1 MNGRTRFPLSLPGTS
16 ETTARGTGLGAQR
29 GKKTLLSLTLAGS
42 GRARGAGRKAGGRAG
57 ERPLATRSPHEF
69 HSEES
74 FVVEKED
81 KKREKKLAVGSLA
94 GAARLQESNAAV
106 QRQAQRGGKPREEH
120 KGKSLPEQPRTGG
133 GAGKPGP
140 SDPAPARW
148 QRRGWRKSYHRDNWL
163 VAAKRPQRRRF
174 LILRCRLFLA
184 LRCTR
189 RKAWD
194 CSPTKR
200 ERELGLDR
208 RETG

>member
-1 MNGRTRFPLSLPGTS
+1 MNGRTRFPLSLPASS

-29 GKKTLLSLTLAGS
+29 GKKTLLSLTLAS
-42 GRARGAGRKAGGRAG
+42 AGGRGAHVARWEAARVKDHWRAG
-57 ERPLATRSPHEF
+57 ARPHFGTRAGGEF
-69 HSEES
+69 GWGGTAARPQRSCPEAGS
-74 FVVEKED
+74 AG
-81 KKREKKLAVGSLA
+81 RETPRRAQGQKPA
-94 GAARLQESNAAV
+94 GAAGA
-106 QRQAQRGGKPREEH
+106 RGR
-120 KGKSLPEQPRTGG
+120 
-133 GAGKPGP
+133 AGKPGP
-140 SDPAPARW
+140 SDPAGARP
-148 QRRGWRKSYHRDNWL
+148 RTRGWRKSYHRDNWL

-194 CSPTKR
+194 CSPTSR